1 MRGTLI
7 AGAALLA
14 ATAANAA
21 IYVPVVPVSG
31 STSMN
36 IQGINDKNQIV
47 GGYFTADGVEHG
59 FAGSID
65 GTYQTFDL
73 GAQFTEPH
81 RINNF
86 GMIAGNADD
95 GMHDGLN
102 VAFER
107 AFKTG
112 KTIDVTIDG
121 APFVNGQTFGINGQG
136 VIVGYAFSQND
147 TVFHAYYGQK
157 GKYTSD
163 LTIPQGSLVD
173 PRGINDSDTVVGSYL
188 TGAGLSTSVG
198 FVLQS
203 GVSTAVVYP
212 DPRSTGIEF
221 NDINNA
227 GVATG
232 EWLDA
237 HHRPHAFKYDTTTA
251 TFTRLRPP
259 GSSISWAWGI
269 NKSGLIAM
277 TSDVGSF
284 IYCPN
289 AKRCPSTGAD
299 VADGKPVKALLR
311 RH

>member
-1 MRGTLI
+1 MRGTIL
-7 AGAALLA
+7 AGAILLTATA
-14 ATAANAA
+14 ATAAT
-21 IYVPVVPVSG
+21 YVSVVPVSG

-47 GGYFTADGVEHG
+47 GGYLTADGVEHG
-59 FAGSID
+59 FAGSVD

-81 RINNF
+81 RMNNF
-86 GMIAGNADD
+86 GTIVGNADD
-95 GMHDGLN
+95 GLHDGLN

-107 AFKTG
+107 SLKTG
-112 KTIDVTIDG
+112 TTVDVTIDG
-121 APFVNGQTFGINGQG
+121 APFVNGQTLGINNQG
-136 VIVGYAFSQND
+136 IIVGYAFSQND
-147 TVFHAYYGQK
+147 TVFHAYYGRK

-173 PRGINDSDTVVGSYL
+173 PRGINDSNAVVGSYL

-212 DPRSTGIEF
+212 DSRSTGIEF
-221 NDINNA
+221 NDINDS
-227 GVATG
+227 GTATG

-251 TFTRLRPP
+251 SFTRLRPP
-259 GSSISWAWGI
+259 GSSYSWAWGI
-269 NKSGLIAM
+269 NKRGLIAV

-289 AKRCPSTGAD
+289 AKRCPSTGTAVQD
-299 VADGKPVKALLR
+299 DAPVKAVLHR
-311 RH
+311 